1 MPLRAPTRTSAAI
14 AALALLRTT
23 GARLP
28 WPAPGMLA
36 LTPYVVP
43 LAGIECR
50 RSAAAG
56 RRGSAWLSGVAG
68 LALGAA
74 VLRRAQGAPG
84 RATPE
89 SRVLR
94 IVSANVYEGRGSVA
108 ALAALIAAETP
119 DVLLLQEADE
129 QYRERLADAGAKVDL
144 PHAVEAP
151 ATALWSRWP
160 LELPVAAA
168 LEHRAES
175 VAASVQ
181 LPGARSVPILSLHPW
196 PPLLPQD
203 YAPWRRLLAGLPG
216 PGPGSPLDGG
226 IIAGDLNAT
235 LDQRELRDVLRR
247 GWTDAAA
254 SVGRGLPPTFRSG
267 LWWGTIDHALLPPGA
282 VVLDYRTRA
291 IPGSDHRALIVTVA
305 LTP

>member
-1 MPLRAPTRTSAAI
+1 MALRGPTRTSAAL
-14 AALALLRTT
+14 ATLALLRAT

-28 WPAPGMLA
+28 WPVPGMLA
-36 LTPYVVP
+36 LTPYLVP
-43 LAGIECR
+43 LAGGECW
-50 RSAAAG
+50 RSSRGG
-56 RRGSAWLSGVAG
+56 RPGSAWLSGVAG

-74 VLRRAQGAPG
+74 VVRRAMGAPQAAAPG
-84 RATPE
+84 
-89 SRVLR
+89 SRTLH
-94 IVSANVYEGRGSVA
+94 IVSANVFEGRASVA
-108 ALAALIAAETP
+108 ELAALIAAETP

-129 QYRERLADAGAKVDL
+129 QFRARLADAGAAADL
-144 PHAVEAP
+144 PYAVEAD

-160 LELPVAAA
+160 LEQPVASA

-181 LPGARSVPILSLHPW
+181 LADGRPVPILSLHPW

-203 YAPWRRLLAGLPG
+203 VAPWRRLLAGLPG

-235 LDQRELRDVLRR
+235 LDQPELRDVLRR
-247 GWTDAAA
+247 GWKDAAA
-254 SVGRGLPPTFRSG
+254 SIGRGLPPTFRSG
-267 LWWGTIDHALLPPGA
+267 LWWGTIDHVLLPPGA
-282 VVLDYRTRA
+282 QALDYRTLA
-291 IPGSDHRALIVTVA
+291 IRGSDHRALAVTVA